1 MAKSARITKEIAE
14 KLAIQ
19 ALSFLAS
26 DSERLGSFLAVTGIG
41 PDAIRKAAADPA
53 FLAGVLDHVVSDE
66 PLLVAVANFAG
77 VTPQTIEVAQATLS
91 GHPWER
97 EVP

>member
-1 MAKSARITKEIAE
+1 MAKGGRITPEIAE
-14 KLAIQ
+14 NLAIQ

-26 DSERLGSFLAVTGIG
+26 DSERLGRFLAVTGIG
-41 PDAIRKAAADPA
+41 PEAIRKAAADPA

-66 PLLVAVANFAG
+66 PLLVAVSAHAG
-77 VTPQTIEVAQATLS
+77 VSPQTYESAQAVLS
-91 GHPWER
+91 GNPWER

>member
-1 MAKSARITKEIAE
+1 MAKSGHITKEIAE
-14 KLAIQ
+14 NLAIQ

-26 DSERLGSFLAVTGIG
+26 DPERLGRFLAVTGIG
-41 PDAIRKAAADPA
+41 PEAIRKAAADPA

-66 PLLVAVANFAG
+66 PLLVAVAEFAG
-77 VTPQTIEVAQATLS
+77 VTPQTVETAQATLS
-91 GHPWER
+91 GHAWER

>member
-1 MAKSARITKEIAE
+1 MAKSARITREIAE
-14 KLAIQ
+14 KLAIA

-26 DSERLGSFLAVTGIG
+26 DSERLGSFLAATGIG
-41 PDAIRKAAADPA
+41 PEAIRKAAADPA
-53 FLAGVLDHVVSDE
+53 FLAGVLDYVVSDE
-66 PLLVAVANFAG
+66 PLLLAVAQYAG

-91 GHPWER
+91 GKPWER